1 MPLVFNPNRIITMQN
16 KISRRAIVKSGLIAG
31 AFIPAM
37 GLMVDSA
44 AAAALPALDPADPT
58 AQALG
63 YTTDAAKVDAKVNA
77 TYKPN
82 QKCSTCAQF
91 LGKAGDA
98 TGGGNIFGGKR
109 VVAGGWCKGW
119 AAKHAA

>member
-1 MPLVFNPNRIITMQN
+1 MQN
-16 KISRRAIVKSGLIAG
+16 KISRRAMVKSGLIAG

-63 YTTDAAKVDAKVNA
+63 YTTDASKVDAKQNA

-91 LGKAGDA
+91 QGKAGDA
-98 TGGGNIFGGKR
+98 SGGCNIFAGKS
-109 VVAGGWCKGW
+109 VVAGGWCKVW
-119 AAKHAA
+119 AAKPA